1 MESWNLQL
9 RSSRFRA
16 PLLPLSDTTTPP
28 GQVTFDLP
36 PSSITWVLS
45 AFKVQWFITII
56 CVWQREIQK
65 SSSVGNQSQD
75 LLSPAVTRVLAPSPS
90 AWREEVGEQPTS
102 LVQMELAGSPSLGG
116 PSSIKMPP
124 FKADWTIHFPT
135 LTLMH
140 WGYLIWT
147 SVGVIYHL
155 CFSNFYFL
163 FILSVPRDDKYK
175 NLHSLEDKS
184 KLWNP
189 RKRTLKS
196 NNIYIQIL
204 LQDGKSSATLKGYKV
219 SLSGSTFLLKYI
231 KISSK
236 NTT

>member
-1 MESWNLQL
+1 MRDSE
-9 RSSRFRA
+9 
-16 PLLPLSDTTTPP
+16 
-28 GQVTFDLP
+28 V
-36 PSSITWVLS
+36 
-45 AFKVQWFITII
+45 FI
-56 CVWQREIQK
+56 C
-65 SSSVGNQSQD
+65 GNWSQD
-75 LLSPAVTRVLAPSPS
+75 LLSPAVTRVLAPSS
-90 AWREEVGEQPTS
+90 SVWWEEVGRAAHQSHT
-102 LVQMELAGSPSLGG
+102 GSPRLGS
-116 PSSIKMPP
+116 PSSIKTSP

-140 WGYLIWT
+140 WGYLMWT
-147 SVGVIYHL
+147 SVGIIYHL

-163 FILSVPRDDKYK
+163 LILSVPRDDKYK
-175 NLHSLEDKS
+175 ILHSLEDKS

-219 SLSGSTFLLKYI
+219 SLSGSIFLLKYI